1 MKRIYIAIVLVV
13 PVVFILCISAAQSQ
27 SGHKQTTLVRF
38 VKPINWVRFATT
50 LPQNENREL
59 CAQILIN
66 SARCGI
72 RWIEDTYKLSPDK
85 DRYLV
90 PSRNSEHVIRPPAS
104 VAEGLSTVLKTGI
117 YRNAALGCGK
127 GELTLRTARLIKGVA
142 AVHKANGGK
151 WGNCWQ
157 SSHWAAQIGR
167 AGWMLWGAL
176 DDEAKEMVCR
186 VVEYEADR
194 HLRKGY
200 QIPYWNGKGGDSKAE
215 ENSWEAMVL
224 QLAVVMMPE
233 HPNSPRWKAVCSELM
248 IGAYARKSDMSHTGP
263 KLDGKF
269 PREWLRGFNIREDGI
284 VINHD
289 RIHNDYMSA
298 IAHLQMQGFLVCS
311 LAEVPVPET
320 TDFNFEVLY
329 RALMARKFESPPYQA
344 PGGSM
349 YIPGK
354 PEQYYPEGTDWSR
367 FRFVTFYLMD
377 TYTHVLGYDKNLPI
391 KAKEWMKIRGEKI
404 LSMQLRHSDGHL
416 YANGEFD
423 LYPGR
428 EQFVTWSLGD
438 AYLLQWL
445 ADQGALSKKGNW
457 LADSIP
463 K

>member
-1 MKRIYIAIVLVV
+1 
-13 PVVFILCISAAQSQ
+13 
-27 SGHKQTTLVRF
+27 
-38 VKPINWVRFATT
+38 
-50 LPQNENREL
+50 
-59 CAQILIN
+59 
-66 SARCGI
+66 
-72 RWIEDTYKLSPDK
+72 
-85 DRYLV
+85 
-90 PSRNSEHVIRPPAS
+90 
-104 VAEGLSTVLKTGI
+104 
-117 YRNAALGCGK
+117 
-127 GELTLRTARLIKGVA
+127 
-142 AVHKANGGK
+142 
-151 WGNCWQ
+151 
-157 SSHWAAQIGR
+157 
-167 AGWMLWGAL
+167 MLWGAL

-329 RALMARKFESPPYQA
+329 RALMARKFESILPSFVYGWFA
-344 PGGSM
+344 KT
-349 YIPGK
+349 IITIK
-354 PEQYYPEGTDWSR
+354 WRAIFYYFMS
-367 FRFVTFYLMD
+367 
-377 TYTHVLGYDKNLPI
+377 
-391 KAKEWMKIRGEKI
+391 
-404 LSMQLRHSDGHL
+404 
-416 YANGEFD
+416 
-423 LYPGR
+423 
-428 EQFVTWSLGD
+428 
-438 AYLLQWL
+438 
-445 ADQGALSKKGNW
+445 
-457 LADSIP
+457 
-463 K
+463 